1 MAAHVPGP
9 LYLEQIGATGM
20 PMVFLHST
28 PDDHRLWLFQTAHFS
43 ARFRT
48 LAIDLA
54 GYGRS
59 PAVQKGVRIDDQAD
73 ACWEAIDRIDSG
85 RAIIHGNSMGSAV
98 ATAMARRLP
107 HRTAALILSGCG
119 FATPK
124 EVFVRWADRYANGG
138 LPLRYEQLLEHFAPD
153 ARTNPYLKHYC
164 DMVVE
169 LNNAGTLGS
178 IIAMNEAL
186 AEPRGAEYYE
196 ALTAPTLIITG
207 TKDVIYKG
215 AFELQKVIPQCELRE
230 IEGAGHAVMI
240 EAPWD
245 YDRHAIEFLARH
257 GLYPETLR

>member
-1 MAAHVPGP
+1 MAAHIPGP
-9 LYLEQIGATGM
+9 LYFEQIGATGM

-48 LAIDLA
+48 LAIDIA

-59 PAVQKGVRIDDQAD
+59 PSVQKGVSVADQAD
-73 ACWEAIDRIDSG
+73 ACWEAVDRIDSG
-85 RAIIHGNSMGSAV
+85 RVIIHGNSMGSAV
-98 ATAMARRLP
+98 ATAMARRQP
-107 HRTAALILSGCG
+107 DRTAALILSGCG

-124 EVFVRWADRYANGG
+124 EVFVRWADRYAKGG
-138 LPLRYEQLLEHFAPD
+138 LALRYEQLFDHFAPD
-153 ARTNPYLKHYC
+153 ARNNPYLKHYC

-169 LNNAGTLGS
+169 LNNTGSLAS

-186 AEPRGAEYYE
+186 AEPRDAAYYA
-196 ALTAPTLIITG
+196 ALTMPTLIITG

-215 AFELQKVIPQCELRE
+215 ALELQKLIPGCELRE
-230 IEGAGHAVMI
+230 IQGAGHAVMI

-245 YDRHAIEFLARH
+245 YDGYTIEFLAKH
-257 GLYPETLR
+257 GLDQGSQP

>member
-9 LYLEQIGATGM
+9 LYFEQIGATGM

-48 LAIDLA
+48 LAIDIA

-59 PAVQKGVRIDDQAD
+59 PAVQKGVSIADQAD
-73 ACWEAIDRIDSG
+73 ACWEVVDRIDGG
-85 RAIIHGNSMGSAV
+85 RAIIHGNSMGSVV
-98 ATAMARRLP
+98 ATAMARRQP
-107 HRTAALILSGCG
+107 QRTAALILSGCG

-124 EVFVRWADRYANGG
+124 ELFVRWANRYAKEG
-138 LPLRYEQLLEHFAPD
+138 LPLRYEQLFDHFAPE
-153 ARTNPYLKHYC
+153 ARNNPYLKHYC

-169 LNNAGTLGS
+169 LNNAGTIGS
-178 IIAMNEAL
+178 IVAMNEAL
-186 AEPRGAEYYE
+186 AEPRDADYYR
-196 ALTAPTLIITG
+196 ALTTPTLIITG
-207 TKDVIYKG
+207 TKDVTYKG
-215 AFELQKVIPQCELRE
+215 AFELQKVIPGCELRE

-245 YDRHAIEFLARH
+245 YDRHAIDFLVKH
-257 GLYPETLR
+257 GLY